1 MQNEQGL
8 TEKNVYSHYKVSL
21 YAFVNKFLRLPVTDY
36 LLQHLQKVFEPFWQI
51 SEDN

>member
-1 MQNEQGL
+1 MSKESQKKFL
-8 TEKNVYSHYKVSL
+8 KVIKKVSVF
-21 YAFVNKFLRLPVTDY
+21 AFVNKFQRVTDY